1 MKIQKTAI
9 TIVVLLAIVV
19 IATLC
24 NPVPQPT
31 TGENTITP
39 VELPS
44 VVPNF
49 HFPEDSNVIYS
60 WLNNKNFPN
69 NYDSASVYNH
79 VWGIWAGLTTQSGQV
94 YQGDS
99 LRIFETWLGISDIRN
114 LILTDSSACTPSA
127 RKSMRAQLTFPHQF
141 EHGFHTTGN
150 IQARSAAR
158 HGTIDKAEE
167 FWVTVSY
174 DPNAAC
180 YATNNQILKQTVLD
194 SFRVKGAIGSIPK
207 FPQKAMSIKPTYF
220 VGLEKDGLVRIPV
233 WTGPPGSNIGYPF
246 TIWPKYVYAD
256 IRNTQ
261 APNKKVTPVDSSTT
275 DIGPATVN
283 LNDFIHFKLDTAM
296 AAYMNASDSTEG
308 VKNAEPGNIA
318 ILVAMHVTT
327 KEISNWTWQTY
338 YWAPNPDTPWSP
350 SSFLAASLR
359 PAQITGAAAHYAAVS
374 AYTMVLPNQPI
385 TGGTNTGVTPM
396 IGYNPYL
403 EAGFS
408 GLGPVGDPNTDFNIP
423 SLLIPSRPPVGIQT
437 NCMTCHSLATED
449 GMIGYSTDQYISMD
463 SSFFKDRVQLDF
475 AWSIQGNKIRKKR

>member
-1 MKIQKTAI
+1 
-9 TIVVLLAIVV
+9 V
-19 IATLC
+19 
-24 NPVPQPT
+24 
-31 TGENTITP
+31 
-39 VELPS
+39 
-44 VVPNF
+44 
-49 HFPEDSNVIYS
+49 
-60 WLNNKNFPN
+60 
-69 NYDSASVYNH
+69 
-79 VWGIWAGLTTQSGQV
+79 
-94 YQGDS
+94 
-99 LRIFETWLGISDIRN
+99 
-114 LILTDSSACTPSA
+114 
-127 RKSMRAQLTFPHQF
+127 
-141 EHGFHTTGN
+141 
-150 IQARSAAR
+150 
-158 HGTIDKAEE
+158 
-167 FWVTVSY
+167 
-174 DPNAAC
+174 
-180 YATNNQILKQTVLD
+180 
-194 SFRVKGAIGSIPK
+194 
-207 FPQKAMSIKPTYF
+207 
-220 VGLEKDGLVRIPV
+220 
-233 WTGPPGSNIGYPF
+233 
-246 TIWPKYVYAD
+246 
-256 IRNTQ
+256 
-261 APNKKVTPVDSSTT
+261 PNKKVTPVDSSTT

-385 TGGTNTGVTPM
+385 TGGTNTGATPM

-463 SSFFKDRVQLDF
+463 SSFFIDRVQLDF